1 MTPLLAQIRRG
12 ERAFERLYRRHVA
25 DVYRYA
31 LVVLRDPDDAEDVTQ
46 TTFLNAY
53 RAFKRGERPH
63 NVRAWLLALAHS
75 ACRQRA
81 GPDGDDDEDEA
92 RLVQDQTPP
101 TPSEIRRALGHL
113 PFNQR
118 AALVM
123 RELESRP
130 YAELAHVLGLS
141 PAGVET
147 LVFEAR
153 RALREQL
160 EGTLSCHEAERAIS
174 RQVDGRL
181 VRSERK
187 RLRRHLRQCAEC
199 AGLARSQRA
208 RRAAW
213 KVLASVP
220 LPASL
225 QSFFGPGGV
234 MATTIGK
241 GGAGAIA
248 LGVVAKA
255 LALAA
260 IGAGGVAAVH
270 EGFGDEARPAT
281 APAVAQRAAPTA
293 PPVTPARRP
302 AITPVQAR
310 SSQPDRPARRA
321 AERPASPIA
330 NGPAREHRR
339 AAATQPAAEV
349 VASHSQVVRVRARP
363 RSKAAAPVQT
373 AANPAAAK
381 PAPPPPPP
389 PPQSE
394 SSTKTLAPSPS
405 STQPPALPQFPPAP
419 PLPLPLPEP
428 PKLP

>member
-46 TTFLNAY
+46 ATFLNAY

-63 NVRAWLLALAHS
+63 NVRAWLLAIAHS

-81 GPDGDDDEDEA
+81 DPDGDDDEDEA
-92 RLVQDQTPP
+92 RLVPDETPP
-101 TPSEIRRALGHL
+101 TPSEVRRALGHL

-130 YAELAHVLGLS
+130 YAEIAQVFELS

-160 EGTLSCHEAERAIS
+160 EGTLSCHEAEHAIS

-181 VRSERK
+181 ARSERK
-187 RLRRHLRQCAEC
+187 PLRRHLRQCAEC
-199 AGLARSQRA
+199 ARLARSQRA
-208 RRAAW
+208 QRAAW

-241 GGAGAIA
+241 GAGAIA
-248 LGVVAKA
+248 LLT
-255 LALAA
+255 LASRPRARA
-260 IGAGGVAAVH
+260 SEIEAGGPRSDGVEH
-270 EGFGDEARPAT
+270 TRREARSAAAAGVADGDRRAVTVVDPA
-281 APAVAQRAAPTA
+281 ARPGEVPAGASASASAA
-293 PPVTPARRP
+293 
-302 AITPVQAR
+302 
-310 SSQPDRPARRA
+310 RA
-321 AERPASPIA
+321 AEPSLSPQ
-330 NGPAREHRR
+330 GVTPVARAGR
-339 AAATQPAAEV
+339 
-349 VASHSQVVRVRARP
+349 
-363 RSKAAAPVQT
+363 
-373 AANPAAAK
+373 
-381 PAPPPPPP
+381 
-389 PPQSE
+389 
-394 SSTKTLAPSPS
+394 LAPRWAFSTSATPS
-405 STQPPALPQFPPAP
+405 SAGWSGKSASGSRR
-419 PLPLPLPEP
+419 
-428 PKLP
+428 

>member
-46 TTFLNAY
+46 TTFLSAY
-53 RAFKRGERPH
+53 RAFKRGECPH
-63 NVRAWLLALAHS
+63 NVRAWLLALAHG

-81 GPDGDDDEDEA
+81 HPDGDEEDEA
-92 RLVQDQTPP
+92 RPIPDEGPP
-101 TPSEIRRALGHL
+101 TPAEIRRALGHL

-130 YAELAHVLGLS
+130 YAEIAHVLELS

-174 RQVDGRL
+174 RQADGRL
-181 VRSERK
+181 ARSERK
-187 RLRRHLRQCAEC
+187 ALRRHLRECAEC
-199 AGLARSQRA
+199 ADLARSQRA
-208 RRAAW
+208 QRAAW

-241 GGAGAIA
+241 GGAGAVV

-255 LALAA
+255 LAVAA
-260 IGAGGVAAVH
+260 IGAGGVAVLH

-281 APAVAQRAAPTA
+281 APAVAQPAPPTA
-293 PPVTPARRP
+293 PPATPAGRP
-302 AITPVQAR
+302 TVAHVQAR
-310 SSQPDRPARRA
+310 SSRPDRPARRRTG
-321 AERPASPIA
+321 RPASPIA
-330 NGPAREHRR
+330 VRPKRTHGRTTGP
-339 AAATQPAAEV
+339 QPAAKV
-349 VASHSQVVRVRARP
+349 VASQSRAFGVRARQ
-363 RSKAAAPVQT
+363 RSKPAGHVQT
-373 AANPAAAK
+373 AANPPAAQ
-381 PAPPPPPP
+381 PAPPAQP
-389 PPQSE
+389 E
-394 SSTKTLAPSPS
+394 SSTEIVTPTPS
-405 STQPPALPQFPPAP
+405 SAQPPGLPHFPPTL

-428 PKLP
+428 AKLP